1 MSTTRRSFID
11 SLATG
16 TLALGA
22 LPITLDAMPIGA
34 DRVGRPPAR
43 DDDGGAGAGATA
55 QAAWDTGW
63 GSRLNGR
70 LKTVFDVPAVESGFP
85 VWRASIWSG
94 QYEQILG
101 VPPRDTSTALVLR
114 HDAIILAMQQ
124 TFWDRFG
131 IGKANAV
138 MHPLTGQ
145 PTDKNPALMGAAEG
159 VPEPYSNFALDKF
172 MARGGV
178 ALACNL
184 ALQFEVVPLI
194 QKADNLTEAEANAR
208 ARAMLVPGVILQP
221 SGMFAVIRAQ
231 EVGAFYFRAS

>member
-1 MSTTRRSFID
+1 MFTTRRRFID

-22 LPITLDAMPIGA
+22 LPLTLDAMPPDVRG
-34 DRVGRPPAR
+34 VSRPPAG
-43 DDDGGAGAGATA
+43 DAATGTNA

-63 GSRLNGR
+63 GSRLTGR
-70 LKTVFDVPAVESGFP
+70 LKTVFDVPEIESGFP

-94 QYEQILG
+94 QYEQVLH
-101 VPPRDTSTALVLR
+101 VPLRDTSTALVLR
-114 HDAIILAMQQ
+114 HNAIVLAMQQ
-124 TFWDRFG
+124 SFWDRFG
-131 IGKANAV
+131 IGKTNRV

-145 PTDKNPALMGAAEG
+145 PTDKNPALMGAADG
-159 VPEPYSNFALDKF
+159 VPEPYGNFALDRF
-172 MARGGV
+172 IARGGV

-194 QKADNLTEAEANAR
+194 QKADNLTEAQANEKAR
-208 ARAMLVPGVILQP
+208 SLLVPGVILQP

-231 EVGAFYFRAS
+231 EAGAFYFRAS

>member
-1 MSTTRRSFID
+1 MSTTRRRFID

-22 LPITLDAMPIGA
+22 LPIALDAMPIGA
-34 DRVGRPPAR
+34 ERVGSPPAR
-43 DDDGGAGAGATA
+43 DDGADGAA
-55 QAAWDTGW
+55 QATWDTGW
-63 GSRLNGR
+63 GARLNGR
-70 LKTVFDVPAVESGFP
+70 LKTVFDVPEVESGFP

-94 QYEQILG
+94 QYEQVLG
-101 VPPRDTSTALVLR
+101 VPARDTSTALVLR
-114 HDAIILAMQQ
+114 HNAIILAMQQ

-131 IGKANAV
+131 IGKASGV
-138 MHPLTGQ
+138 THPLTGQ

-159 VPEPYSNFALDKF
+159 LPEPYSNFALDKF
-172 MARGGV
+172 IARGGV

-194 QKADNLTEAEANAR
+194 QKADNLTEAQANAK

>member
-1 MSTTRRSFID
+1 MPTTRRRFID

-22 LPITLDAMPIGA
+22 LPLALDAMPADVRGA
-34 DRVGRPPAR
+34 RRPPDR
-43 DDDGGAGAGATA
+43 DIAGGTAA
-55 QAAWDTGW
+55 QAVWDTGW
-63 GSRLNGR
+63 GSRLQGR
-70 LKTVFDVPAVESGFP
+70 LKTVFDVPEVESGFP

-94 QYEQILG
+94 QYQQVLG

-114 HDAIILAMQQ
+114 HNAIILAMQQ
-124 TFWDRFG
+124 SFWDRFS
-131 IGKANAV
+131 IGKASRV

-145 PTDKNPALMGAAEG
+145 PTDKNPALMGPADG
-159 VPEPYSNFALDKF
+159 VGEPYSNFALDKF

-184 ALQFEVVPLI
+184 ALQFDVVPLI
-194 QKADNLTEAEANAR
+194 QKADNLTEAQANEKAR
-208 ARAMLVPGVILQP
+208 SLLVPGVILQP